1 MNALDLIWIVPLAFL
16 ASVGAGAL
24 LARWVR

>member
-1 MNALDLIWIVPLAFL
+1 MSVLLLAAAIPIAFL

-24 LARWVR
+24 LARWLR